1 MSPRAKQNEKRVS
14 SYISTE
20 LFEQL
25 KTEAKEK
32 GINVSILIRMI
43 LLEHKNEKG

>member
-1 MSPRAKQNEKRVS
+1 MSPRDKQNGKRVS
-14 SYISTE
+14 SYIPDE

-25 KTEAKEK
+25 KIEAKEK

-43 LLEHKNEKG
+43 LLEHTKKKG